1 MTEQHDYFK
10 WVALKEDDPD
20 WYERELLAGRARFG
34 WSPPGADLRAIKDK
48 MDRFSWSAP
57 SGSPRRDE
65 ISASLRSISRVSPR
79 PTSGLDDLRQSRRDR
94 EGRHHRGLRLWIR
107 RDPRQRTLWPTQVQF
122 PRLGRDTSIL

>member
-48 MDRFSWSAP
+48 MDRFKWSERTAEEAEAWSHGGYLILYIHP
-57 SGSPRRDE
+57 GSRLVIQTRQP
-65 ISASLRSISRVSPR
+65 LRSFWLAEVP
-79 PTSGLDDLRQSRRDR
+79 
-94 EGRHHRGLRLWIR
+94 
-107 RDPRQRTLWPTQVQF
+107 
-122 PRLGRDTSIL
+122 